1 MSDSIDP
8 GDGRRGT
15 VSGTLT
21 IHGVSK
27 PVTLAVTF
35 NGVGR
40 DMIPFVTRVGFSAN
54 ATIKRSDFGLTRFP
68 GLVGDEVQL
77 LIEIEFTRKVL

>member
-15 VSGTLT
+15 ITGILT
-21 IHGVSK
+21 IHGVSR

-35 NGVGR
+35 NGVGS

-54 ATIKRSDFGLTRFP
+54 TTIKRSDFGLTQFP

-77 LIEIEFTRKVL
+77 LVEAEFTRKVL